1 VRCWVRASAYR
12 KVVWARAVEMSGSG
26 VTLESILPFR
36 TGSFVT
42 LRSKSLNL
50 LAGCAHV
57 RHCTRSGWK
66 FRIGLSFDTPVTARF

>member
-1 VRCWVRASAYR
+1 MRCWVRASAYR

-26 VTLESILPFR
+26 VTIESILPFR

-42 LRSKSLNL
+42 LRAKGLNL
-50 LAGCAHV
+50 LTGCAHV
-57 RHCTRSGWK
+57 RHCTRRGWK